1 MKIFSLYPLSI
12 LGSPNLTVGGN
23 CYIIV
28 CRIGASLMQLRNIS
42 IMYYRPFI
50 HGSIF
55 TVQKKRLV
63 VCRCCAMY
71 IYEYCL
77 YCERSMPRR
86 SYIISPPPPPSSRW
100 REYGIWRKKAFL
112 LFLQLMMKIS
122 KQRHTGCFK
131 HSLRVLWK
139 KFHDKMFSSLVLQ
152 GL

>member
-63 VCRCCAMY
+63 VCRCQVGVVNVHIC
-71 IYEYCL
+71 
-77 YCERSMPRR
+77 
-86 SYIISPPPPPSSRW
+86 
-100 REYGIWRKKAFL
+100 L
-112 LFLQLMMKIS
+112 LFILWAQHAAS
-122 KQRHTGCFK
+122 KLHHLPLPPHHLVGGNMEFEEKRLFYFFC
-131 HSLRVLWK
+131 SLWWK
-139 KFHDKMFSSLVLQ
+139 YRNSGILAALSIA
-152 GL
+152 

>member
-63 VCRCCAMY
+63 VCRCYTLMCIVYTVSAACRV
-71 IYEYCL
+71 EVT
-77 YCERSMPRR
+77 S
-86 SYIISPPPPPSSRW
+86 SPPPPPSSRW